1 MSARFRAS
9 QRLRTRAQFDR
20 VFRRGTRLDGRLFT
34 LLVAANGAA
43 HDRLGLAVS
52 RKVGGAVVRNRAR
65 RLLRESFRRLE
76 PSERPALDLVV
87 LAKPEIAGRSLAEV
101 DRELHARIRRVPR
114 AALLAG
120 PGPAAPR

>member
-1 MSARFRAS
+1 MRARFRAS

-20 VFRRGTRLDGRLFT
+20 VFRRGARLDGRLFT
-34 LLVAANGAA
+34 LLVAANGGTR
-43 HDRLGLAVS
+43 DRLGLAVS

-76 PSERPALDLVV
+76 PVPRPSLDFVV
-87 LAKPEIAGRSLAEV
+87 LVKADIAGRPLAEV
-101 DRELHARIRRVPR
+101 ERELHARLRRLPR

-120 PGPAAPR
+120 PGPAAAR